1 MVSHRLAKCI
11 AQDGHIV
18 DNEHLNLVIHKQLT
32 GKVTLDRHLQYSEKA
47 KWDREEEKRI
57 LGLIENKRLEL
68 KTLLEQNLISLDE
81 YHKTLS
87 SIGNEY
93 RKFNIVD
100 LRYQLM
106 ISYLTL
112 FYSKEIEP
120 LMNKIEEKITK
131 ENIDKIFDAYK
142 DYLPIDRLN
151 MAKQVILERANW
163 MTSFYRQNKKKSEGK
178 LLC

>member
-1 MVSHRLAKCI
+1 
-11 AQDGHIV
+11 
-18 DNEHLNLVIHKQLT
+18 
-32 GKVTLDRHLQYSEKA
+32 
-47 KWDREEEKRI
+47 
-57 LGLIENKRLEL
+57 
-68 KTLLEQNLISLDE
+68 
-81 YHKTLS
+81 
-87 SIGNEY
+87 
-93 RKFNIVD
+93 
-100 LRYQLM
+100 M

-151 MAKQVILERANW
+151 IAKQVILERANW

>member
-1 MVSHRLAKCI
+1 
-11 AQDGHIV
+11 
-18 DNEHLNLVIHKQLT
+18 
-32 GKVTLDRHLQYSEKA
+32 
-47 KWDREEEKRI
+47 
-57 LGLIENKRLEL
+57 
-68 KTLLEQNLISLDE
+68 
-81 YHKTLS
+81 
-87 SIGNEY
+87 
-93 RKFNIVD
+93 
-100 LRYQLM
+100 M

-163 MTSFYRQNKKKSEGK
+163 MTSFYRQNKTKSEGK